1 MQSQQIRVL
10 HIGWQPCPWKP
21 TDLLCPK
28 EPLGM
33 PYAFNTGGHRPICRY
48 TVHAESRSSPTM
60 RSLVAQEDTRSCGT
74 MKCAT
79 WQQVCLATCAV
90 MYWLSPPLFLCLVRP
105 SFTDPRM
112 CLPRQGSMSVPVA
125 FGATDSVRR
134 CSTSAFFT
142 PMPPLYGWFQWRASM
157 SSTRRQRGAN
167 MSSACET
174 SKELRLYLWYSARQ
188 EEWVVPQ
195 PSHSSD
201 CQRCLPR
208 KLAWVTQPQSMSFA
222 AVCRSPCCARQS
234 LLYVAHGD
242 DCLMPICSPHS
253 PLLKRGWF
261 IKELSTFIFIF
272 FLLSLSL
279 SRSFFPFSH
288 PFIIFVLLII
298 SSPIKP
304 VSNEASFYFLP
315 SPALL

>member
-1 MQSQQIRVL
+1 
-10 HIGWQPCPWKP
+10 
-21 TDLLCPK
+21 
-28 EPLGM
+28 
-33 PYAFNTGGHRPICRY
+33 
-48 TVHAESRSSPTM
+48 
-60 RSLVAQEDTRSCGT
+60 
-74 MKCAT
+74 
-79 WQQVCLATCAV
+79 
-90 MYWLSPPLFLCLVRP
+90 
-105 SFTDPRM
+105 
-112 CLPRQGSMSVPVA
+112 MSVPVA
-125 FGATDSVRR
+125 FGATDSVGR

-174 SKELRLYLWYSARQ
+174 SKELRLYLLYSARQ

-261 IKELSTFIFIF
+261 IRELSTFIFIF
-272 FLLSLSL
+272 FVLSLSL
-279 SRSFFPFSH
+279 SLSLALFFPFPIRLSSSYCSLYPPLSSPFLTRH
-288 PFIIFVLLII
+288 PFIFFLLLLCCKVQVVFCSWIAFFN
-298 SSPIKP
+298 K
-304 VSNEASFYFLP
+304 YFRLIW
-315 SPALL
+315 